1 MTINDLQNAIS
12 SAAGLR
18 LRLRLQPL
26 GGAGE
31 TIYPCTVAGGN
42 YLLSD
47 RRVPGQGQS
56 VPGVIIDSVQ
66 SQANRLESALIED
79 IIAGN
84 IFLPHVVTDFSG
96 VELLKSIGREG
107 RITCFDAPHRVFDA
121 ILRDSLVGKVHFPL
135 SDIGSEVIRASAHNA
150 TALFDVSPASLLFGS
165 WDSTGVSG
173 GLGEKYA
180 RCVVSELVGIN
191 AVEGRRGGTRVDPL
205 NAEKGQS
212 PDKILKE
219 TNDELWKQL
228 KSSRKKFDK
237 PSEINHSSVPWG
249 NDAKTHGGV
258 TVDYI
263 LQTTTVSIAA
273 LRQLSFPVPGKKTAE
288 TSAAAHAVLAAIAMH
303 AIALNTERGWHLRS
317 RCDLIPE
324 SDDGAV
330 QWQVLSTSAGTK
342 QFAVDSS
349 TTRRL
354 LSDAIAAA
362 KASGL
367 PWRDAPIEL
376 KPSPALQKL
385 VAASQAAHRNS
396 SAESSSD

>member
-1 MTINDLQNAIS
+1 MTLHDLNQAIAG
-12 SAAGLR
+12 AAGLR
-18 LRLRLQPL
+18 LRLKLQPL

-31 TIYPCTVAGGN
+31 TIFPCTVAGGT
-42 YLLSD
+42 YLTSE
-47 RRVPGQGQS
+47 RRVPGQEQS
-56 VPGVIIDSVQ
+56 VPSVIIDSVQ
-66 SQANRLESALIED
+66 SQANRLESALLDD
-79 IIAGN
+79 IVAGN
-84 IFLPHVVTDFSG
+84 IFLPHVVTDFSD
-96 VELLKSIGREG
+96 VELIKSIGRGG

-121 ILRDSLVGKVHFPL
+121 ILRDSLLGKVHFPL
-135 SDIGSEVIRASAHNA
+135 SEIGSAVIRASAQNA

-180 RCVVSELVGIN
+180 RCVVSEIVGIN

-212 PDKILKE
+212 PEKILKE
-219 TNDELWKQL
+219 TNDALWKQL
-228 KSSRKKFDK
+228 KNSRKKFDK

-249 NDAKTHGGV
+249 NDSKTHGGV

-263 LQTTTVSIAA
+263 LQTTTVSLAA
-273 LRQLSFPVPGKKTAE
+273 LRQLTFPVAGRNTAE
-288 TSAAAHAVLAAIAMH
+288 TSAAARAVLAAIAMH

-317 RCDLIPE
+317 RCDLIPDG
-324 SDDGAV
+324 DDGGI
-330 QWQVLSTSAGTK
+330 QWQVLSTSAATK
-342 QFAVDSS
+342 QYAMDCG

-354 LSDAIAAA
+354 LTEAITAA

-385 VAASQAAHRNS
+385 VAASQAAHR
-396 SAESSSD
+396 SSSSESPSD